1 MRFIGDFQRES
12 CRKPLPLSTAAWLA
26 QQKSDGLLSGRS
38 RFQTPAEPAQQA
50 FLYGLGE
57 KNEERE
63 SKTARKVA
71 LVSFLARPKPK
82 VPFIGISLPRNQ
94 TETLAKQANPGPDR
108 TNTQGLRE
116 QGEKFCLCN
125 DICKRL
131 DLLVFSD
138 KNEKSQAPSNSPYT
152 YNEFY
157 CERNYTPFVKSKGPG
172 LLCDGVLKFTF
183 TLGCIYNS
191 Y

>member
-12 CRKPLPLSTAAWLA
+12 CRKRLPLSTAAWLA

-57 KNEERE
+57 RTRNESQRPRE
-63 SKTARKVA
+63 KWLSFHFSRGQNRKSPSSV
-71 LVSFLARPKPK
+71 FLCPETKRKR
-82 VPFIGISLPRNQ
+82 LPRRL
-94 TETLAKQANPGPDR
+94 TPAR

-131 DLLVFSD
+131 DFLVFSD

-157 CERNYTPFVKSKGPG
+157 CERNYTLFVKSKGPG

>member
-38 RFQTPAEPAQQA
+38 WFQTPARA
-50 FLYGLGE
+50 
-57 KNEERE
+57 
-63 SKTARKVA
+63 
-71 LVSFLARPKPK
+71 
-82 VPFIGISLPRNQ
+82 
-94 TETLAKQANPGPDR
+94 
-108 TNTQGLRE
+108 NTQGLKEVGR
-116 QGEKFCLCN
+116 KFCLCN
-125 DICKRL
+125 EICQRL

-138 KNEKSQAPSNSPYT
+138 KNEKSQASSNNPCT
-152 YNEFY
+152 YNKFY
-157 CERNYTPFVKSKGPG
+157 CERNHTLLVKSKGPSPP
-172 LLCDGVLKFTF
+172 CDGLLKFTF